1 MRTLATGDRTAAET
15 LVARHVGRLHAFAY
29 RMLGSASDADDVTQ
43 DAFARLWEHAAT
55 WDPTRARVST
65 WLHRVASNLCIDR
78 IRRRRADVADMDA
91 MVAESDDGPAR
102 RAEAAEL
109 GSHVR
114 VALESLPER
123 QRLALILC
131 HYQGLRQ
138 DEAAEVLGISV
149 AALESLLAR
158 ARRAMRER
166 LRPVARDLL
175 GDER

>member
-1 MRTLATGDRTAAET
+1 MRALAKGDRTAAEV
-15 LVARHVGRLHAFAY
+15 LARRHLDRLHAFAH
-29 RMLGSASDADDVTQ
+29 RMLGNGADAEDVAQ
-43 DAFARLWEHAAT
+43 EAFARLWEHAAA
-55 WDPTRARVST
+55 WDPARGRVST

-78 IRRRRADVADMDA
+78 ARRRHADGADMDTMTGA
-91 MVAESDDGPAR
+91 VDDGPAY

-109 GSHVR
+109 GAHVR
-114 VALESLPER
+114 AALESLPER
-123 QRLALILC
+123 QRLALTLC

-138 DEAAEVLGISV
+138 DDAAAVLGVSV